1 MADISVAGSLEG
13 WREPWEKARV
23 YFQTHFLD
31 SNNKIRSGQFQM
43 AAWTSLLFIV
53 VTGLYAFSFV
63 GMTPIWIHP
72 TANLVVWVIVLGV
85 PLLIYT
91 LTFFLADMIVSLQHI
106 ASDLLSVMT
115 PGEKMDAPYNAI
127 RNGYFLD
134 AATPKDRKA
143 IYAHFW
149 SLIVVFFYG
158 AIYLLRWH
166 TEYHRLGSTDEL
178 SNGYAIVQ
186 WQSFLFMM
194 TAMCA
199 VVVFTSIRGLGAY
212 HSVFGTSM
220 WSAGHFL
227 SRYLSNNTA
236 SALSV
241 KSIGNAYNLSLSL
254 NAKVD

>member
-1 MADISVAGSLEG
+1 MADFNAAVSLGG

-23 YFQTHFLD
+23 YFQTHFLE
-31 SNNKIRSGQFQM
+31 SNGKIRNGQFQL
-43 AAWTSLLFIV
+43 AAWTSFLYVV

-63 GMTPIWIHP
+63 GMTSIWTHP
-72 TANLVVWVIVLGV
+72 TANLVVWLIALGV

-91 LTFFLADMIVSLQHI
+91 LTFFLPDMIVSLQHI
-106 ASDLLSVMT
+106 ASDVVGFMT
-115 PGEKMDAPYNAI
+115 PGEKLEPVYAA
-127 RNGYFLD
+127 RRTAYFLD

-143 IYAHFW
+143 IYMHFW

-166 TEYHRLGSTDEL
+166 TEYHRLGATDEL

-186 WQSFLFMM
+186 WQSLLFMM

-199 VVVFTSIRGLGAY
+199 IVVFTSVRGLGAY

-227 SRYLSNNTA
+227 SKYLSGNGAATGAKLNTF
-236 SALSV
+236 
-241 KSIGNAYNLSLSL
+241 SLSL
-254 NAKVD
+254 NPDRKLD

>member
-1 MADISVAGSLEG
+1 MADIDVAASLGG

-23 YFQTHFLD
+23 YFQTHFLE
-31 SNNKIRSGQFQM
+31 STNKIRSGQFQM
-43 AAWTSLLFIV
+43 AAWTSFLFIL

-63 GMTPIWIHP
+63 GMTPIWTHP
-72 TANLVVWVIVLGV
+72 TANLLVWLIVLGV

-106 ASDLLSVMT
+106 ASDVLGIMT
-115 PGEKMDAPYNAI
+115 PGEKLAPAYEARRNA
-127 RNGYFLD
+127 YFLD

-158 AIYLLRWH
+158 AIYLLRWY

-199 VVVFTSIRGLGAY
+199 VVVFTTVRGLGAY

-227 SRYLSNNTA
+227 SKYLKGTA
-236 SALSV
+236 SSFGTKSSV
-241 KSIGNAYNLSLSL
+241 YSLSS
-254 NAKVD
+254 NQKVD